1 MFETKA
7 WAIETDMFGHDLHL
21 AEIHYFQYGETDE
34 AIQTALFK
42 TRGEAR
48 EAAKRF
54 ILCKATVVRVEVSI
68 SIVRKPC
75 TES

>member
-7 WAIETDMFGHDLHL
+7 WAVETDMFGYHLHL
-21 AEIHYFQYGETDE
+21 AETHYFQDDENNE

-54 ILCKATVVRVEVSI
+54 ILCKAKAVRVEVRI
-68 SIVRKPC
+68 TIVRKYD
-75 TES
+75 